1 MSMKHNVE
9 EIILDNG
16 AKGLLINTP
25 DATVM
30 KYSFHFR
37 AGNRQVKSPEIYETA
52 HIMEHMAFGANAL
65 FASEQEYSAEFSKNG
80 AYNNAYTSD
89 NSLVYLSECADFEW
103 ERILKLQEVA
113 ICQPKFNEDKLQS
126 EKGNIRS
133 ELSGMLTSHSN
144 LLWPRLQQMVGEE
157 VLTLSERL
165 TTINDITL
173 DDIVEH
179 HTRTHTLKNLRFVI
193 VGNLSDEARKQQIIK
208 LLSGWELPEG
218 TRIRIPKSQ
227 LAGSKPVLIRQS
239 DSKSITFGF
248 TSVRNKVLNDFERNS
263 MSALNHI
270 LTGTMFSRIFGKA
283 REAGLVYSLFSDYDN
298 GYNSSSWDFAGQ
310 VLPDS
315 SEQLFDLIVEEL
327 RQVLEGGLKEEEINA
342 TKTYAVGRYQMGA
355 QTVSQVS
362 DFYSGAYFMRD
373 QIRDYDQLPK
383 DILEINKEEI
393 VKLANKFVKSDG
405 WALAVVGDTS
415 RRLVRGLNT
424 KLEAV
429 FGPNQEPVSEE
440 S

>member
-1 MSMKHNVE
+1 MKHSVE
-9 EIILDNG
+9 EVVLDNG
-16 AKGLLINTP
+16 AKGLLINAP

-65 FASEQEYSAEFSKNG
+65 FANEQEYSAEFSKNG
-80 AYNNAYTSD
+80 AYSNAYTAD
-89 NSLVYLSECADFEW
+89 NSLVYLAECADFEW

-113 ICQPKFNEDKLQS
+113 ICQPKFKEEKLQS

-157 VLTLSERL
+157 VLTLSERI
-165 TTINDITL
+165 TTISDITL

-179 HTRTHTLKNLRFVI
+179 HTRTHTLKNLRFVV
-193 VGNLSDEARKQQIIK
+193 VGNLTDETRRGRIIE
-208 LLSGWELPEG
+208 LLGKWELPEG
-218 TRIRIPKSQ
+218 TRIRVPRSQ
-227 LAGSKPVLIRQS
+227 LTGSDPVLIRQS

-248 TSVRNKVLNDFERNS
+248 TLVRNKILDDYERNS
-263 MSALNHI
+263 LSALNHI
-270 LTGTMFSRIFGKA
+270 LTGTMYSRIFGKA

-298 GYNSSSWDFAGQ
+298 GHSSSSWDFAGQ

-315 SEQLFDLIVEEL
+315 AEQLFDLIVEEL
-327 RQVLEGGLKEEEINA
+327 RQVLEGGLKEEEIHA

-355 QTVSQVS
+355 QTVSQIS
-362 DFYSGAYFMRD
+362 NFYSGAYFNRD
-373 QIRDYDQLPK
+373 QIRDYDQWPK
-383 DILEINKEEI
+383 DILEVNKTDI
-393 VKLANKFVKSDG
+393 IKLANKFIKGDG

-415 RRLVRGLNT
+415 NRLVRELNA
-424 KLEAV
+424 KLASV
-429 FGPNQEPVSEE
+429 FGPNQAETAKNEA
-440 S
+440 